1 MLVCLFHDQHDAD
14 PRREPDEPDAIAAGY
29 EPPED
34 RDLWAS
40 GEVHDDWVSRLTDV
54 TQRGR
59 ALIADQYA
67 MIAAALRDAA
77 DCPDPRVGPPDLTL
91 DPAWVDPQDRSVGQV
106 RRDIA
111 VRAAAADL
119 AVRVRLSETIIRT
132 RAALLRERC
141 PGL

>member
-1 MLVCLFHDQHDAD
+1 MFHDQHDAD

-40 GEVHDDWVSRLTDV
+40 GEVHDDWVSRLTDL
-54 TQRGR
+54 TRRGR

-77 DCPDPRVGPPDLTL
+77 DCPDPQVGPP
-91 DPAWVDPQDRSVGQV
+91 
-106 RRDIA
+106 I
-111 VRAAAADL
+111 
-119 AVRVRLSETIIRT
+119 
-132 RAALLRERC
+132 
-141 PGL
+141 